1 MSEFDDT
8 ICAVASPPGQGGVG
22 VIRLSGPA
30 SFEIAE
36 AVTGHRPEAH
46 RFSLRNIRDQQGQLI
61 DQALVL
67 GFVAP
72 ASFTGEDVVELQ
84 THGSPVVLEMILH
97 RLVELGARRARPGEF
112 SQRAYLND
120 RMDLTQAE
128 AIADLI
134 AAGSEQ
140 AARAAMRSLE
150 GVFSD
155 QVDALQAEL
164 VRLRVYVEAAL
175 DFPDEDVDFLADGQ
189 VVEQLD
195 ALLARLEELLHQARA
210 GRLLNDGIRVAIIGK
225 PNAGKSSLLNALTR
239 RESAIVTDIPGTTRD
254 VLRESV
260 TLAGLPV
267 TLADTAG
274 LREAED
280 AVEQEGIRRAQ
291 REMQAADLVFWVVDD
306 TEPDA
311 HAPPGLP
318 DSVTVLRINNKID
331 RSGSEARRDEQ
342 TVWLSA
348 RSGQGLDLL
357 EDLVRDSL
365 GISGE
370 GGGEFSARQRHVD
383 ALIQAREPLG
393 RGLAELQA
401 TGSGELLAEELRL
414 AADLLGEITGRMSAD
429 DLLGE
434 IFSSFC
440 IGK

>member
-1 MSEFDDT
+1 MLEFDDT

-30 SFEIAE
+30 SFELAE
-36 AVTGHRPEAH
+36 TITGHRPEPR
-46 RFSLRNIRDQQGQLI
+46 RFHLRNVRDGDGQLI

-67 GFVAP
+67 GFIGP

-84 THGSPVVLEMILH
+84 AHGSPIVLEMILK

-140 AARAAMRSLE
+140 AVRAATRSLE
-150 GVFSD
+150 GVFSE

-164 VRLRVYVEAAL
+164 VRLRVFVEAAL

-189 VVEQLD
+189 VIEQLESLLERLD
-195 ALLARLEELLHQARA
+195 SLLAQAHA
-210 GRLLNDGIRVAIIGK
+210 GRLLNDGIRVAIIGR

-254 VLRESV
+254 VLRETV

-274 LREAED
+274 LREATD
-280 AVEQEGIRRAQ
+280 AVEQEGVRRAQ
-291 REMQAADLVFWVVDD
+291 REMRAADLIFWVLDD

-311 HAPPGLP
+311 HPPPDLP
-318 DSVTVLRINNKID
+318 AGVPVFRINNKID
-331 RSGSEARRDEQ
+331 LNGAEPRRVET

-348 RSGQGLDLL
+348 RSGAGLDLL
-357 EDLVRDSL
+357 EDLVRDTL
-365 GISGE
+365 GLNRE

-383 ALIQAREPLG
+383 ALSQAREPLS
-393 RGLAELQA
+393 RGLDELRA
-401 TGSGELLAEELRL
+401 TGSGELLAEELRQ
-414 AADLLGEITGRMSAD
+414 AADVLGEITGRMSAD